1 MKVLFIKQHSNSVF
15 FLTLGSMA
23 LGFMWLLR
31 NSTLNGSGLINDSI
45 AYIAGARSILAGT
58 GYSQVWLA
66 TELQPITHYPPLF
79 SLVLSFVGLFG
90 VDPLLSARMVNTLL
104 LGVNIVLTGILGWR
118 IFEDRFAGF
127 LLAFLFTISGAI
139 FRVHSYAIS
148 EPLFLFFCLA
158 GFLFL
163 EFHFMNRGKVW
174 IVCLGITVGLA
185 ILDRYVGFV
194 LFGVIAA
201 VLVLFENTWRSRL
214 KGLGIYLISSAPL
227 PFAWLIYNFTLTGIM
242 ADRGLNWHP
251 VTTEN
256 LLLGIANF
264 SHWLLPMDGL
274 EADQI
279 MFFLPGAFLLIS
291 FGSLLL
297 VWLVVGTVRM
307 LKGLSSSLHLNPVVY
322 TAGAFAWIYPLSVL
336 ISISLF
342 DPTTK
347 LQDRILTPAYLSLMI
362 VLVGFGIWLWR
373 LGKPMVR
380 AFAIFAGILLLG
392 FWSRDFHQTVQS
404 MQRDGQG
411 YASRRIRESSVIRFI
426 DEIPWNIAIY
436 TDSPPSIY
444 SGTGRPSFVVSLGS
458 EEEQHL
464 KYYLLIN
471 EKIRSG
477 EATLVLFDTNKYHDP
492 VSQAN
497 YHMLTM
503 GSKMIIKFGT
513 QRAFMGEEE

>member
-1 MKVLFIKQHSNSVF
+1 
-15 FLTLGSMA
+15 MA

-31 NSTLNGSGLINDSI
+31 NSTLNGPGLINDSI

-58 GYSQVWLA
+58 GYSQIWLA

-79 SLVLSFVGLFG
+79 SLVLSIVGLFD
-90 VDPLLSARMVNTLL
+90 VDPLLGARMVNTLL
-104 LGVNIVLTGILGWR
+104 LGVNIILAGILGWR

-127 LLAFLFTISGAI
+127 LLALLFTISGAI
-139 FRVHSYAIS
+139 FRIHSFAIS

-158 GFLFL
+158 GFLLL
-163 EFHFMNRGKVW
+163 EFHFMSRGKVIW

-201 VLVLFENTWRSRL
+201 ALVLFENTWRSGLRM
-214 KGLGIYLISSAPL
+214 LGIYLISSAPL

-264 SHWLLPMDGL
+264 SRWLLPMDRL

-279 MFFLPGAFLLIS
+279 TFFLPGALLLIS

-297 VWLVVGTVRM
+297 GWLVVGTVRI
-307 LKGLSSSLHLNPVVY
+307 LKGSSSNLNLNPVVF

-347 LQDRILTPAYLSLMI
+347 LQDRILAPAYLALI
-362 VLVGFGIWLWR
+362 VILVGFGLWLWR
-373 LGKPMVR
+373 LDKPNIR
-380 AFAIFAGILLLG
+380 ALAIFMGILLLG
-392 FWSRDFHQTVQS
+392 FWSRDLQQTVQS

-426 DEIPWNIAIY
+426 EEIPWNVAIY
-436 TDSPPSIY
+436 TDSPPSLY
-444 SGTGRPSFVVSLGS
+444 SGTGRASFVVSLGS

-464 KYYLLIN
+464 EYYLLIN

-477 EATLVLFDTNKYHDP
+477 EATLVLFDTHKYNDP